1 MVYQV
6 QNPPDF
12 NRHVMTSVAISVIV
26 HENPDHDPGEAEEVR
41 SPALR
46 GRMQGPVL
54 VMFTVSEVSL
64 RSPHAP

>member
-1 MVYQV
+1 
-6 QNPPDF
+6 
-12 NRHVMTSVAISVIV
+12 MTSIAISVIV
-26 HENPDHDPGEAEEVR
+26 HVGPDPGEAEEVR